1 MRTSLR
7 GILPIDEAIEVFAY
21 LARMGEDDLDIF
33 LFEVNDR
40 VEGLLCN
47 ILFEKIS

>member
-21 LARMGEDDLDIF
+21 LACVGEHDLDIF
-33 LFEVNDR
+33 LLEVNDG
-40 VEGLLCN
+40 VEGLLCD
-47 ILFEKIS
+47 ILFEEIR